1 MSAEIIQFPKSP
13 KIRFTLNGGESVR
26 FPDNWPYKIAGQ
38 PVNPPHNAREYLELC
53 KQFLEPDDY
62 SDLCISIMDKE
73 AYDAMED
80 SMRTLVDNYYNLLSK
95 ITI

>member
-1 MSAEIIQFPKSP
+1 MSAEIIPFPKTP
-13 KIRFTLNGGESVR
+13 KIRFTLDDSESVH
-26 FPDNWPYKIAGQ
+26 FPDSWPYRIAGQ
-38 PVNPPHNAREYLELC
+38 PVNPPRTAKEYLELC

-62 SDLCISIMDKE
+62 SDLCISIMDRD
-73 AYDAMED
+73 AYEAMED